1 MRLSAGELLL
11 FSLLRP
17 PPSPSGLKAEV
28 RAPHIPAARHMAR
41 SPSPRAVALTRR
53 RLQRNPRPWV
63 TWAAWESGDE
73 DDVRRWGH
81 LRFQGPYGPE
91 RVPVEMHP
99 HAGVHL
105 PGDSDDEPPDWDAD
119 AGSGDACDAGSGDAC
134 YAGSGAAC
142 WVALSWGCALLGCL
156 GVGLYWVLLAR
167 ALR

>member
-1 MRLSAGELLL
+1 M
-11 FSLLRP
+11 
-17 PPSPSGLKAEV
+17 
-28 RAPHIPAARHMAR
+28 
-41 SPSPRAVALTRR
+41 TRR

-81 LRFQGPYGPE
+81 LRFQGPYRPE

-105 PGDSDDEPPDWDAD
+105 PGASDDETPDSDAD
-119 AGSGDACDAGSGDAC
+119 AGSW
-134 YAGSGAAC
+134 AAW
-142 WVALSWGCALLGCL
+142 WVALSWGCAFLGCL
-156 GVGLYWVLLAR
+156 GVGLYWGLLAR